1 MKINWSIFVLFAI
14 IFVFVASIA
23 TAEHRMPH
31 TLTSKDQENHTNLVK
46 QMSSDQIKVLSRTY
60 PNFRILKLCSGRF
73 SDGDRDEL
81 VLGIWIPL
89 KSKESGKREVLR
101 IGMIWNQDRW
111 EAHLID
117 DEIKKDDK
125 ISNSFPMEWQYTF
138 NDKGFS
144 GDMKCGIESEFR
156 DNSDLSYSLGDKP
169 FFDLNEEGLRNSKPV
184 CFATSDVYNNWDCVV
199 YSPKDKRFRLWFQQA
214 HAD

>member
-1 MKINWSIFVLFAI
+1 M
-14 IFVFVASIA
+14 FVFVASIA
-23 TAEHRMPH
+23 RTEPRIPH
-31 TLTSKDQENHTNLVK
+31 TLTSKDQENHTHLVK
-46 QMSSDQIKVLSRTY
+46 QMSPDQIKALSRTY
-60 PNFRILKLCSGRF
+60 PDFRILKLCSGRF
-73 SDGDRDEL
+73 SGGDRDEL

-89 KSKESGKREVLR
+89 KSKGGSRREVFR

-111 EAHLID
+111 ETHVID
-117 DEIKKDDK
+117 DEIKKDGN
-125 ISNSFPMEWQYTF
+125 ISRSFPMEWQYTF

-144 GDMKCGIESEFR
+144 GNMKCGIDSEFR
-156 DNSDLSYSLGDKP
+156 GNSDLSYALGDKP
-169 FFDLNEEGLRNSKPV
+169 FFDLNKEGLRNNKPV